1 VKARRRVNAMAT
13 PNMMRQFAMLPI
25 LWLSQKIDFTDP
37 QNLLLLQMVFGTV
50 MLGGYFLIQLA
61 MRRAA
66 TLNDQTR
73 VANPGKMAN
82 LAADKKAA
90 DGSCTACAYDVAKL
104 KESQM
109 QYVMGAVVAIVIYS
123 VWGWTQPMMVLSV
136 SQPMQLLDNKALLI
150 YLRGHTYE
158 RPWAAADPLKQW
170 MESQPEQAGTTT
182 KATTALKSKK
192 KN

>member
-1 VKARRRVNAMAT
+1 MAST
-13 PNMMRQFAMLPI
+13 PGQVVRQLAMLPI
-25 LWLSQKIDFTDP
+25 LWLAQKTDFTDP

-73 VANPGKMAN
+73 VANPGKMIN
-82 LAADKKAA
+82 LAEDKKAA

-109 QYVMGAVVAIVIYS
+109 QYVMGAIVAIVVYS
-123 VWGWTQPMMVLSV
+123 VWGWTQPMMVMSV
-136 SQPMQLLDNKALLI
+136 TQPMQLLDNKALLI

-170 MESQPEQAGTTT
+170 AESRTEQAGTTT